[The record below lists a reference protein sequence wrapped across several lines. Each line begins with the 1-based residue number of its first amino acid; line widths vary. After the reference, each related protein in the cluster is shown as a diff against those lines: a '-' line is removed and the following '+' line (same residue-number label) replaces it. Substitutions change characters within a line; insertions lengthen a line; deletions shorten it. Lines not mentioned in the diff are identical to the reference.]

1 MPVADSIPAVTHH
14 EGTHPAPDGCELYWQ
29 SWRPESPHAQLLI
42 LHGFGEH
49 SGRYRRLAGELVAAG
64 VAVHAFDHRGH
75 GRSGGARGRIRR
87 WADFRRDAGHM
98 AGVLAD
104 ASLPLFFYGHSMG
117 GLMVLDYALRGE
129 DPEPAGVIASSPFLW
144 PESVPA
150 WRRVLAAVAAALA
163 PGFTE
168 SARIDARLLSRDPA
182 VVHDYE
188 QDPLVHGE
196 ISARLAHEMF
206 STARRTRGAGAGI
219 RQPLL
224 IVQGEDDRLCPAQ
237 GSERFFAGVTHPDR
251 IRRTWPQTRHEPHN
265 DLDRDEVITTIR
277 EWLLARL

>member
-1 MPVADSIPAVTHH
+1 MHR
-14 EGTHPAPDGCELYWQ
+14 EGTRPAPDGCELYWQ
-29 SWRPESPHAQLLI
+29 SWRPDSPARAQLLI

-49 SGRYRRLAGELVAAG
+49 SGRYQALAADFVAAG
-64 VAVHAFDHRGH
+64 IAVLAFDHRGH
-75 GRSGGARGRIRR
+75 GRSGGRRGAINR
-87 WADFRRDAGHM
+87 WADFRRDVGYM
-98 AGVLAD
+98 AAELAD
-104 ASLPLFFYGHSMG
+104 PSLPLFFYGHSMG
-117 GLMVLDYALRGE
+117 GLMVLDYALHGE
-129 DPEPAGVIASSPFLW
+129 GPEPAGVIASSPFLW

-150 WRRVLAAVAAALA
+150 WRRALAAVAAVLA

-168 SARIDARLLSRDPA
+168 SARIDARLLSRVPE
-182 VVHDYE
+182 VVRDYE

-265 DLDRDEVITTIR
+265 DLDREEVTATIR
-277 EWLLARL
+277 DWLLARL